1 MRLVAGVLALIVQVF
16 VLILLVRLVLEWVQV
31 FAREWRPRGFMA
43 VVAEIVYTIT
53 DPPLR
58 ALRSIIP
65 PLTIGSIRLDLA
77 FIALF
82 LICWILLV
90 VLALV

>member
-16 VLILLVRLVLEWVQV
+16 VLILLVRLVFEWVQV
-31 FAREWRPRGFMA
+31 FAREWRPRGFMV

-58 ALRSIIP
+58 ALRRVIP

-90 VLALV
+90 ALALV